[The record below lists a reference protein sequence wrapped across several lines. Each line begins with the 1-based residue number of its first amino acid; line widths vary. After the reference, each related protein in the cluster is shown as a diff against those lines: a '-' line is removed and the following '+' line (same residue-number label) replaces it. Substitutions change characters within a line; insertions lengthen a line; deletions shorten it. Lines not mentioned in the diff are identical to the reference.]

1 MRNKEFLK
9 KSALWVAINA
19 ALVCGQVNAQE
30 IDGTNE
36 DAESKSIEVISV
48 TSTRTVKS
56 IQDVPLAVT
65 AVSGDMLRDAGIT
78 DVMALD
84 SLVPGM
90 TVGVSGND
98 ARPAMRGARTEQVEA
113 ADVAVA
119 FYSNGVY
126 RPRHGQALAG
136 FIDLE
141 RVEVLRGP
149 QGTQFG
155 RNAFGGAIDVI
166 AKKPELGFNE
176 AGVATT
182 FGNYSLSRVEG
193 FANLSLGDDTAVR
206 FSGVRETR
214 DPFVE
219 NTFNPDAGYKD
230 ADMYFLRGQ
239 VYTEFSADANLNLK
253 IENWRDKS
261 NGSGAF
267 GYHILGVPVDSETGL
282 SSLDGEIVPRIGR
295 VTECSGGGVG
305 CGIGLGR
312 FGAGADERAQAA
324 SDDPFTQQF
333 DFAGVR
339 DIDDVSVTAEF
350 NLALDTVNF
359 KAIGAIMDYEELR
372 LNDGDFSI
380 YQSTVDG
387 NQIASDV
394 HSLELQLSSA
404 TNGPLE
410 WVAGVYYFKEDL
422 ENMFIN
428 GTFGTITDNEP
439 DLTQPRDFLYAP
451 WLNQIRLDTT
461 SIAAYAS
468 GTYSFT
474 DTTRLVAGLRYTKDD
489 REWDIFGQNPDNR
502 TELDPSI
509 LEVEGA
515 EDDWSKVTWKL
526 GLEHDLSDDELL
538 YAVVS
543 TGFLAG
549 NAQGAFRGDQ
559 AYDEQLVTAYE
570 LGYKSFMFDRTLRFN
585 ASLYYNDYEDLL
597 STRFEEV
604 GETAVAFFGN
614 AGEIQ
619 ATGLEL
625 ELDWIATDAL
635 TIGVRG
641 AFNDAE
647 YGDFVTPNVYQSGGE
662 TINGVDNLVQLDGLQ
677 VQLTPDYSFSF
688 IVSYE
693 WDLGDYG
700 RVVSQ
705 NTLFLSDDY
714 RTNDLPLSFGV
725 QESYERVDLS
735 LNWFS
740 ADEKWRAR
748 AYVNNATDEE
758 ILLRSVR
765 FGGDMAVGDYANPRT
780 IGVTLAYNF

>member
-1 MRNKEFLK
+1 MKHKNFLK
-9 KSALWVAINA
+9 KSVVWVAVNS
-19 ALVCGQVNAQE
+19 ALFCGHVSAQE
-30 IDGTNE
+30 QSTPDKS
-36 DAESKSIEVISV
+36 AETKGIEVINV

-65 AVSGDMLRDAGIT
+65 AVSADDLRDNGIT

-90 TVGVSGND
+90 VVGVSGND

-155 RNAFGGAIDVI
+155 RNAFGGAIDII
-166 AKKPELGFNE
+166 ANKPELGFTE
-176 AGVATT
+176 AGLAAT
-182 FGNYSLSRVEG
+182 FGNYSLSRTEG
-193 FANLSLGDDTAVR
+193 FANIGLTDNTAVR
-206 FSGVRETR
+206 ISGVRETR

-230 ADMYFLRGQ
+230 ADMYFVRGQ
-239 VYTEFSADANLNLK
+239 LYTEFNEDVNLNLK
-253 IENWRDKS
+253 LEQWRDKS

-267 GYHILGVPVDSETGL
+267 GYHILGVPTDPETGFT
-282 SSLDGEIVPRIGR
+282 SLNGVIEPRIGR
-295 VTECSGGGVG
+295 SSTCAGGPSS
-305 CGIGLGR
+305 CGR
-312 FGAGADERAQAA
+312 YGAGLDDTAQAA
-324 SDDPFTQQF
+324 SDDPFSQQF

-339 DIDDVSVTAEF
+339 DIDDVSITAELNWAF
-350 NLALDTVNF
+350 DSVNF
-359 KAIGAIMDYEELR
+359 KAIGAVMDYSELR
-372 LNDGDFSI
+372 LNDGDFSV

-387 NQIASDV
+387 NEIASEV
-394 HSLELQLSSA
+394 QSLELQWSSVSD
-404 TNGPLE
+404 GPLE
-410 WVAGVYYFKEDL
+410 WVAGVYYFHEDL

-428 GTFGTITDNEP
+428 GQFGTITDNVP
-439 DLTQPRDFLYAP
+439 DLSQPRDFRYAS
-451 WLNQIRLDTT
+451 WMNQIRLDTT
-461 SIAAYAS
+461 SLAAYAS
-468 GTYSFT
+468 GTYSLS

-489 REWDIFGQNPDNR
+489 REWDIYGQNPDNLS
-502 TELDPSI
+502 EIDPSV

-515 EDDWSKVTWKL
+515 NDDWSKVTWKL
-526 GLEHDLSDDELL
+526 GAEHDLSDDELL

-559 AYDEQLVTAYE
+559 AYDEQTVTAYE
-570 LGYKSFMFDRTLRFN
+570 VGYKSFMFDRTVRLN
-585 ASLYYNDYEDLL
+585 ASLYYNDYQDLL

-614 AGEIQ
+614 AGEID
-619 ATGLEL
+619 ASGLEV
-625 ELDWIATDAL
+625 ELDWVATEAL
-635 TIGVRG
+635 TLGVRG
-641 AFNDAE
+641 TLNNAE
-647 YGDFVTPNVYQSGGE
+647 YGDFITPNVYETGGE
-662 TINGVDNLVQLDGLQ
+662 TINGIDNLVQLDGLQ
-677 VQLTPDYSFSF
+677 VQLTPDYSFTF
-688 IVSYE
+688 LVTYE
-693 WDLGDYG
+693 WDLGDNG
-700 RVVSQ
+700 RIVSQ
-705 NTLFLSDDY
+705 NSLFLSDSY
-714 RTNDLPLSFGV
+714 RTNDLPLSFGE
-725 QESYERVDLS
+725 QDAYERIDMS

-740 ADEKWRAR
+740 ADDNWRAR
-748 AYVNNATDEE
+748 VYVNNLTDEE

-765 FGGDMAVGDYANPRT
+765 FGGNMAVGDYANPRT
-780 IGVTLAYNF
+780 IGVTMAYNF